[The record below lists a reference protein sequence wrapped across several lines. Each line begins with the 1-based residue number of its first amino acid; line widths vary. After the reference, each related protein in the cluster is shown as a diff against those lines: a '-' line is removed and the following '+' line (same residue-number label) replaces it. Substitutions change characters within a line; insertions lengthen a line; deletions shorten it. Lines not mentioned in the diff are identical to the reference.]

1 MRPNSPTVTVLNLF
15 ETHHFFL
22 AWQVKAPLSLLCI
35 SCQFH
40 LQVLLCELSYTLP
53 TAHQSAPVTTK
64 GNSQRNILLWRNCSS
79 RNNHDFKGAFHLS
92 DLTGQTI
99 SVAMIISNPRGY
111 SRRRTFFRK
120 ILGKSLFLF
129 QTDWSGH
136 GPAHKLFLPTGFNR
150 RHKRRKKLL
159 Y

>member
-53 TAHQSAPVTTK
+53 KAHQSAPVTTK
-64 GNSQRNILLWRNCSS
+64 EIVSG
-79 RNNHDFKGAFHLS
+79 
-92 DLTGQTI
+92 LTSFQGT
-99 SVAMIISNPRGY
+99 V
-111 SRRRTFFRK
+111 RRTTTT
-120 ILGKSLFLF
+120 ILRVLSVC
-129 QTDWSGH
+129 QI
-136 GPAHKLFLPTGFNR
+136 
-150 RHKRRKKLL
+150 
-159 Y
+159 